1 MKLKEVIEKY
11 EKFKIPSFSVIFEK
25 ASQYSKTYLSIFGI
39 LFLISIY
46 IFIYL
51 IQQIPHW
58 QVAQFGINNSTEVA
72 QLENSY
78 RATLAQILGGSAV
91 AIGIYFAW
99 KNLKVAQEGQIT
111 ERFTRAVNQL
121 GSRKIEIRLG
131 GIYALERISKESD
144 KYYWIVMKILTA
156 YVRTNS
162 QA

>member
-1 MKLKEVIEKY
+1 MKLKEIIEKY
-11 EKFKIPSFSVIFEK
+11 EKLKIPSYSIIFEK
-25 ASQYSKTYLSIFGI
+25 ASQYSKTYLFVFGI
-39 LFLISIY
+39 LFLIIIY
-46 IFIYL
+46 IFRYL

-58 QVAQFGINNSTEVA
+58 QVAQFGINNSTEIA

-78 RATLAQILGGSAV
+78 RATLAQILAGSAV
-91 AIGIYFAW
+91 AMGIYFAW
-99 KNLKVAQEGQIT
+99 KNLIVVQEGQIT

-162 QA
+162 QV